1 MNKVELLIE
10 STRVDAILELIESG
24 ELVVTP
30 GNVTDHRAVIGY
42 AVEWAKRH
50 QVRTI
55 AADPAN
61 ARTELTELE
70 DTHGIEVYQFRQS
83 CDRYNE
89 PTNKLLDLLAA
100 GRIRHGGS
108 RLLAWA
114 ADNVV
119 GKYNAAG
126 NIMPDKVKSGEKID
140 PIVAAIMAVSESM
153 FAVRVKKQSVYE
165 DRGIRE
171 L

>member
-1 MNKVELLIE
+1 M
-10 STRVDAILELIESG
+10 
-24 ELVVTP
+24 
-30 GNVTDHRAVIGY
+30 
-42 AVEWAKRH
+42 
-50 QVRTI
+50 
-55 AADPAN
+55 
-61 ARTELTELE
+61 
-70 DTHGIEVYQFRQS
+70 
-83 CDRYNE
+83 
-89 PTNKLLDLLAA
+89 
-100 GRIRHGGS
+100 
-108 RLLAWA
+108 LAWA